1 MCKICDDAAARGQPR
16 PSHLHQNETPGTVAS
31 PPRRQFFKTSAAVAG
46 VAATAALAGCGGG
59 NAIAAETAPEG
70 VGQPGRR
77 TLIRGGAVLSMDNS
91 VGNFAVGDVLLEGKT
106 IVAVGPNLSAP
117 GAAVIDA
124 TGMVVMPG
132 FIDTHHHQFET
143 ALRGQLADSVLL
155 PGGAYNEGVNNY
167 FETILGNFA
176 GKYRPQDVHI
186 NELYGS
192 LAQLDAGVT
201 TVMDVSQIH
210 HTPEHSDAAV
220 EGLVAGGRRSVL
232 GYFEGD
238 YTRANYAYPADARR
252 LKSRYF
258 ASDDGL
264 LSMVMGGEIY
274 LPGYQAA
281 WAIGR
286 ELDIPIALHVVGT
299 FGMAPTFDAIASNT
313 RAAPGARD
321 ANQVTMGADNIFI
334 HMTGMSDLG
343 WDVAAEVGAHVS
355 LAVPIEMQMRHG
367 TPPTQKALDRGM
379 MPSLSTD
386 VECTMTADMFSQ
398 MRFVMTLQRMFANE
412 RALAGQ
418 AYPNLLKSID
428 AIRFATI
435 EGARG
440 LKLDHKVG
448 SLTPG
453 KEADIVLLDATALNV
468 APLNNVPGAVVTLM
482 ERSNVSTVLVAGQIK
497 KWRGKLV
504 GHDMEKLRRELQDSR
519 DHLFNAAGVTPNL
532 FRV

>member
-1 MCKICDDAAARGQPR
+1 
-16 PSHLHQNETPGTVAS
+16 
-31 PPRRQFFKTSAAVAG
+31 
-46 VAATAALAGCGGG
+46 
-59 NAIAAETAPEG
+59 
-70 VGQPGRR
+70 
-77 TLIRGGAVLSMDNS
+77 
-91 VGNFAVGDVLLEGKT
+91 
-106 IVAVGPNLSAP
+106 
-117 GAAVIDA
+117 
-124 TGMVVMPG
+124 MPG

-155 PGGAYNEGVNNY
+155 PGGTYNEGVNNY

-186 NELYGS
+186 NELYGA

-210 HTPEHSDAAV
+210 HTPQHSDAAI
-220 EGLVAGGRRSVL
+220 EGLVASGRRSVF

-238 YTRANYAYPADARR
+238 YTRAGYAYPQDARR
-252 LKSRYF
+252 LKAQYF
-258 ASDDGL
+258 SSSDQL
-264 LSMVMGGEIY
+264 LTMVMGGEIY

-281 WAIGR
+281 WALGR

-299 FGMAPTFDAIASNT
+299 FGMAPTFDAIATNT
-313 RAAPGARD
+313 RRAPAARD
-321 ANQVTMGADNIFI
+321 PSQVTMGDDNIFI

-379 MPSLSTD
+379 KPSLSTD

-412 RALAGQ
+412 KALAGQ

-453 KEADIVLLDATALNV
+453 KDADIVLLDATALNV

-482 ERSNVSTVLVAGQIK
+482 ERTNVSTVLVAGQVK
-497 KWRGKLV
+497 KWRGKLL
-504 GHDMEKLRRELQDSR
+504 GHDMDRLRMDLEASR
-519 DHLFNAAGVTPNL
+519 DYLFNAAGVSRNL
-532 FRV
+532 FRI